1 MADERYIRWQGQ
13 AIAQLSVAVALISG
27 LSVSSLAVGFSLL
40 QNKEFVPFGAFK
52 VMFAWSFPLLILAAL
67 FSYIAVV
74 SRLLDFRLT
83 ARKVRKNK
91 NPDYSR
97 PLTIFW
103 LGPDAYGRITW
114 GMFWLGCIF
123 FLAGVFL
130 LFTSIGATYANRLL
144 S

>member
-1 MADERYIRWQGQ
+1 MADDRYIRWQGQ

-40 QNKEFVPFGAFK
+40 QNKDFIPCGAFK
-52 VMFAWSFPLLILAAL
+52 AMFAWSFPFLLLAAL
-67 FSYIAVV
+67 LSCFAVV

-83 ARKVRKNK
+83 ARKVRKDK

-114 GMFWLGCIF
+114 GMFWFGCIA
-123 FLAGVFL
+123 FLAGVVL
-130 LFTSIGATYANRLL
+130 LFTSIGATYANRLW